1 MLEAVVPTEPLKST
15 ITPALLPELA
25 TPPVSPDAALEDEE
39 LEDVEDAAAAAGA
52 GVAVVAGATVVTGA
66 AGATVAGAGAGAV
79 AGAVW
84 AGVAVAVGVVTVVSA
99 VGSVLVVVLEAAGA
113 LETTNKG
120 ADAVTLVVFTLVTT
134 GAAIEA

>member
-39 LEDVEDAAAAAGA
+39 LEDVDDAAAAAGA
-52 GVAVVAGATVVTGA
+52 GVAVVAGATDVTGA
-66 AGATVAGAGAGAV
+66 AGAIVAGAG

-120 ADAVTLVVFTLVTT
+120 ADAVTLLVFTLVTT